1 MLSSSGATGKEK
13 NIFSWAKSQS
23 QFLTMRKFSIGSMRM
38 CFLGISE
45 EFGEIFDI
53 CGHWY

>member
-38 CFLGISE
+38 CFSGISE